1 MTDRDWGREGHAAR
15 VTRVES
21 DAASLHAAD
30 RREEDDAPAFRVI
43 DRRRFAPD
51 GSERGEDE
59 EPSQA
64 STSPGEQPAREER
77 PAPGEGRSSTAAGLG
92 DTSAGPELAMPKGAP
107 YDQPSDLP
115 EPTFAT
121 LLISLST
128 QALMYLGEI
137 PDLEG
142 GEARKDLGAARNII
156 DLLAVLERKT
166 AGNLD
171 ADEAALLERILYD
184 LRMRFVAISRG

>member
-1 MTDRDWGREGHAAR
+1 MSDPQKGRPDERDEG
-15 VTRVES
+15 E
-21 DAASLHAAD
+21 
-30 RREEDDAPAFRVI
+30 APAFRVI

-51 GSERGEDE
+51 GSERGDD
-59 EPSQA
+59 PPA
-64 STSPGEQPAREER
+64 SDAPAAKAAEAPR
-77 PAPGEGRSSTAAGLG
+77 PAQAPPPRP
-92 DTSAGPELAMPKGAP
+92 SAEGPELATPTGAP
-107 YDQPSDLP
+107 YDDDAGSPL
-115 EPTFAT
+115 EPTFGT

-142 GEARKDLGAARNII
+142 GAARKDLAAARNII
-156 DLLAVLERKT
+156 DLIAVLERKT

-171 ADEAALLERILYD
+171 ADEAALLEQILYD

>member
-1 MTDRDWGREGHAAR
+1 MSDPETGRGEFLRAAGQRDEG
-15 VTRVES
+15 
-21 DAASLHAAD
+21 
-30 RREEDDAPAFRVI
+30 EEPAFKVI
-43 DRRRFAPD
+43 DRRRFAAD
-51 GSERGEDE
+51 GSERSDVDE
-59 EPSQA
+59 QSAPPAASPQPAAPKPAAAPAEPSA
-64 STSPGEQPAREER
+64 TATGA
-77 PAPGEGRSSTAAGLG
+77 EG
-92 DTSAGPELAMPKGAP
+92 GPELATPSGAP
-107 YDQPSDLP
+107 YDDLEGGSFEPS
-115 EPTFAT
+115 FGT

-142 GEARKDLGAARNII
+142 GEARKDLAAARNII
-156 DLLAVLERKT
+156 DLIAVLERKT

>member
-1 MTDRDWGREGHAAR
+1 MSDPDTGR
-15 VTRVES
+15 
-21 DAASLHAAD
+21 AD
-30 RREEDDAPAFRVI
+30 RLHVAGNRDGEEAPAFRVI

-51 GSERGEDE
+51 GSERNDDDAPGSQPRAA
-59 EPSQA
+59 EPPA
-64 STSPGEQPAREER
+64 TRTTSEA
-77 PAPGEGRSSTAAGLG
+77 PAPSSAPDSTAP
-92 DTSAGPELAMPKGAP
+92 SGPELATPRGEPYEERASAP
-107 YDQPSDLP
+107 FEPS
-115 EPTFAT
+115 FGT

-128 QALMYLGEI
+128 QALMHLGEI

-142 GEARKDLGAARNII
+142 GEERRDLAAARHII
-156 DLLAVLERKT
+156 DLIAVLERKT

>member
-1 MTDRDWGREGHAAR
+1 MSDPETGRP
-15 VTRVES
+15 
-21 DAASLHAAD
+21 DSLRAAD
-30 RREEDDAPAFRVI
+30 ERDEDGAPAFRVV

-51 GSERGEDE
+51 GSER
-59 EPSQA
+59 SQA
-64 STSPGEQPAREER
+64 DDESVAAPQPARAAEAPPVP
-77 PAPGEGRSSTAAGLG
+77 PAPEAA
-92 DTSAGPELAMPKGAP
+92 SGPELATPKGTP
-107 YDQPSDLP
+107 YDDTAGDPLA
-115 EPTFAT
+115 PTFGT

-142 GEARKDLGAARNII
+142 GGARKDLPAARNII
-156 DLLAVLERKT
+156 DLIAVLERKT

-171 ADEAALLERILYD
+171 ADEAALLEQILYD